1 MPPSSDQ
8 ILGPDLV
15 RIEDLKTHFHAGRGN
30 GTVHAVDGVSLT
42 LRRGEAVGLVG
53 ESGSGK
59 STLARTVIRLE
70 KPTSG
75 RVLFDGTDIS
85 NLTAR
90 ALRPYRRRV
99 QMVFQDPYASLNPRM
114 RVGDIVGEP
123 LIVHEH
129 LSCKAASHRA
139 EELLERVGLPT
150 GAARRYP
157 HEFSGGQRQR
167 VGIARALAVSPD
179 LIVADEPV
187 SALDVSIRAQLLNL
201 LKDLQ
206 REFNLSFLFI
216 SHDLGV
222 VRYVCDRVAVMYLG
236 QIVEQGSCE
245 SVFTAPSHP
254 YTQALISAIPV
265 PDPAIERFRDT
276 QLVDDEMPSPIAPP
290 SGCRFHTRCPHVM
303 SQCRTVQ
310 PAAIQVGED
319 HRASCVLL
327 SDAVPE
333 GRVSLNSSPESVRN
347 GL

>member
-1 MPPSSDQ
+1 MLPAAEPTTE
-8 ILGPDLV
+8 LL
-15 RIEDLKTHFHAGRGN
+15 RIEGLQTHFDAGHGR

-42 LRRGEAVGLVG
+42 LGRGEALGLVG

-59 STLARTVIRLE
+59 STLARTVVRLE
-70 KPTSG
+70 TPTTG

-85 NLTAR
+85 TLSSR
-90 ALRPYRRRV
+90 ELRPFRQRV

-129 LSCKAASHRA
+129 QSRGAARREA
-139 EELLERVGLPT
+139 EALLERVGLPP
-150 GAARRYP
+150 GAAAKYP

-167 VGIARALAVSPD
+167 VGIARALAVRPE

-206 REFNLSFLFI
+206 HEFNLSYLFI

-222 VRYVCDRVAVMYLG
+222 VRYVCDRIAVMYLG
-236 QIVEQGSCE
+236 QVVEEGACE
-245 SVFTAPSHP
+245 AVFTAPSHP

-265 PDPAIERFRDT
+265 PDPAIERDRDT
-276 QLVDDEMPSPIAPP
+276 QLIDDEMPSPIAPP
-290 SGCRFHTRCPHVM
+290 PGCRFHTRCP
-303 SQCRTVQ
+303 QAEARCRIEV
-310 PAAIQVGED
+310 PAQVSIGTD
-319 HRASCVLL
+319 HRASCLL
-327 SDAVPE
+327 LTERIPVSVPRGASDDTEV
-333 GRVSLNSSPESVRN
+333 GTT
-347 GL
+347 